1 MAFFPESYIRI
12 PTIPL
17 DSSHFAYSPPTF
29 TYISGFPWTIA
40 HHSAHFFGPSQK
52 YSILYTSQVA
62 PNPFLAYFLLLYSTT
77 SSKMDY
83 QRLMDYQMHQSWM
96 AIQSHPYQSQF
107 QYDHGNVSLAFDGL
121 DSGVCRSSIRSTIQ
135 ALDNQINT
143 MIRQWNQFCPKA
155 PNYYDLHGMTSRGA
169 VEYVL
174 DIVQLMRVNGVR
186 TSWLETGKGKH
197 SLDNIPAI
205 KTILLRDYHG
215 VNGCYFVPLSSND
228 GVLELTVI

>member
-1 MAFFPESYIRI
+1 
-12 PTIPL
+12 
-17 DSSHFAYSPPTF
+17 
-29 TYISGFPWTIA
+29 
-40 HHSAHFFGPSQK
+40 
-52 YSILYTSQVA
+52 
-62 PNPFLAYFLLLYSTT
+62 
-77 SSKMDY
+77 MDY
-83 QRLMDYQMHQSWM
+83 QSFMDYQMHQAWL
-96 AIQSHPYQSQF
+96 ANQSHLYQSQF

-121 DSGVCRSSIRSTIQ
+121 DSRVCRSPIRSTIQVEKVKTKLCCHFRKGGDLVCPYESKYTEEFHQLKEGISEKVQKLHRLKKVSTDSKLIQ

>member
-1 MAFFPESYIRI
+1 
-12 PTIPL
+12 
-17 DSSHFAYSPPTF
+17 
-29 TYISGFPWTIA
+29 
-40 HHSAHFFGPSQK
+40 
-52 YSILYTSQVA
+52 
-62 PNPFLAYFLLLYSTT
+62 
-77 SSKMDY
+77 MDY
-83 QRLMDYQMHQSWM
+83 QSFMDYQMHQVWL
-96 AIQSHPYQSQF
+96 ANQSVSRIPHLQRRTCTRANSNMIMETSHWLLMVGILEFADLQFALLFRKGGDLVCPYGSKCKFIHPEDGDLYQRFITDTEEFHQLKEGISEEVQKL
-107 QYDHGNVSLAFDGL
+107 HRLKKVST
-121 DSGVCRSSIRSTIQ
+121 DSKLIQ